1 MRASLCKLAIE
12 CKKDSEVS
20 MLPLAIKNLVYDKF
34 KFLIGVFSVGISI
47 ALIFV
52 LVSVY
57 VGSIKQAEALP
68 NNSGADYW
76 VALEGTRDMFHTVS
90 ILPAGAQDALENL
103 PSIDVASPVTI
114 RPTGVTVNNQEITV
128 GIIGFDTSRRLLEP
142 WNIVEGTND
151 IGENE
156 IVIDRVISRQRS
168 LSVGDTINLAG
179 TDFKIVGISTGTNA
193 IVFQYVFVR
202 NQDLGKIAEASADT
216 VSFYL
221 LKSDQSQNVIQEE
234 VDTILPQ
241 TNVRPVADIAAD
253 NRQVMDDSFLG
264 ILLLL
269 AIVGVAVGI
278 LVLTITV
285 YNAINDKKRD
295 YATLKA
301 IGASN
306 KELVKISLIQSAVIS
321 VAGYSVGVLLYL
333 LIAAV
338 APYSIPAIE
347 LTIDPQWYYIIF
359 IASIFMA
366 LIAAII
372 PVQSLKKID
381 PVTVFKS

>member
-1 MRASLCKLAIE
+1 
-12 CKKDSEVS
+12 

-90 ILPAGAQDALENL
+90 ILPAGVQDALENL

-269 AIVGVAVGI
+269 AIVGVAVGV

>member
-1 MRASLCKLAIE
+1 
-12 CKKDSEVS
+12 

-57 VGSIKQAEALP
+57 VGSIKQAETLP

-76 VALEGTRDMFHTVS
+76 VTLEGTRDMFHTVS
-90 ILPAGAQDALENL
+90 ILPASAENALENL
-103 PSIDVASPVTI
+103 SSIDVASPVTI
-114 RPTGVTVNNQEITV
+114 RPTGVTVNNQEITI
-128 GIIGFDTSRRLLEP
+128 GIVGFDTNRKLLEP
-142 WNIVEGTND
+142 WNIVDGTND

-156 IVIDRVISRQRS
+156 VVIDRVISRQRS
-168 LSVGDTINLAG
+168 LSVGDTLNLAG
-179 TDFKIVGISTGTNA
+179 TDFKIAGISTGTNA
-193 IVFQYVFVR
+193 IVFQYIFVR
-202 NQDLGKIAEASADT
+202 NQDLGKIAEASTDT

-221 LKSDQSQNVIQEE
+221 LKSDQPRDVIQKE

-269 AIVGVAVGI
+269 AVVGVAVGV

-301 IGASN
+301 IGTSN
-306 KELVKISLIQSAVIS
+306 RELIKVSLMQSAVIS
-321 VAGYSVGVLLYL
+321 VAGYSIGVLLFL
-333 LIAAV
+333 FISAI

-347 LTIDPQWYYIIF
+347 LTINPQWYYIIF
-359 IASIFMA
+359 ATSLFMA